1 MGLWSCFTKHTGLFL
16 FCVVKF
22 KNMAKKILLIED
34 DPFLAS
40 LLGNRLKKE
49 GFELA
54 VAKSGTE
61 ANKVLCN
68 EKPDL
73 ALLDIILPGKS
84 GFEVLEEIKTDPQ
97 VSKTQVII
105 ISNLGQEADI
115 ERGKELGVVEYIVKA
130 QVSIDDLVKK
140 VKDYLQ

>member
-1 MGLWSCFTKHTGLFL
+1 M
-16 FCVVKF
+16 
-22 KNMAKKILLIED
+22 KKILLIED

-49 GFELA
+49 GFELV

-61 ANKVLCN
+61 ANKVLRA

-73 ALLDIILPGKS
+73 VLLDIILPGKS

-97 VSKTQVII
+97 VSKTPVMI
-105 ISNLGQEADI
+105 ISNLGQEMDI
-115 ERGKELGVVEYIVKA
+115 ERGKEFGVVEYIVKA